1 LILKISG
8 VSIRSRI
15 SGAGEVLRPEQIIC
29 QQSIFRCN
37 AGVAHKPCPRAKCS
51 VRTCDGG
58 VWHPRARNNVKRGT
72 MIEAALTELAQVIRP
87 EWWQLNFVA
96 LLNVVMI
103 DLVLAGDN
111 AIVVGLAASRVAPE
125 IRSKVI
131 FWGIAGAV
139 ILRILFAAITSQ
151 LLAIVGLTLFG
162 GLLLLF
168 VCWKMYQQL
177 IDPDAHSPEN
187 QQATAGTAVAAGG
200 IGFGAALLQII
211 LADVT
216 MSLDNVLAVA
226 GAAKGSPMVLV
237 IGLSVAIIMM
247 AVASHY
253 IAKLLVKYPAISWL
267 GLAIIVYVSFDMI
280 YRGSHEVACK
290 TYAVGCGQ
298 TLWMWL
304 TRGAT

>member
-1 LILKISG
+1 
-8 VSIRSRI
+8 
-15 SGAGEVLRPEQIIC
+15 
-29 QQSIFRCN
+29 
-37 AGVAHKPCPRAKCS
+37 
-51 VRTCDGG
+51 
-58 VWHPRARNNVKRGT
+58 
-72 MIEAALTELAQVIRP
+72 MIEAMLGEFVQVATPAWWLA
-87 EWWQLNFVA
+87 NFVP

-111 AIVVGLAASRVAPE
+111 AIVVGLAASRVPRE
-125 IRSKVI
+125 IRTKVI

-139 ILRILFAAITSQ
+139 ALRILFAAITTK
-151 LLAIVGLTLFG
+151 LLAVVGLTLAG

-177 IDPDAHSPEN
+177 SDPDAHAPEN
-187 QQATAGTAVAAGG
+187 ENKTLGTAVAAGG

-237 IGLSVAIIMM
+237 IGLTVAIVMM
-247 AVASHY
+247 AVASHF
-253 IAKLLVKYPAISWL
+253 IAELLVKYPAISWL
-267 GLAIIVYVSFDMI
+267 GLAIIVYVAFDMV

-290 TYAVGCGQ
+290 TYGVGCAE
-298 TLWMWL
+298 TMWKWL
-304 TRGAT
+304 TRGLL

>member
-1 LILKISG
+1 
-8 VSIRSRI
+8 
-15 SGAGEVLRPEQIIC
+15 
-29 QQSIFRCN
+29 
-37 AGVAHKPCPRAKCS
+37 
-51 VRTCDGG
+51 
-58 VWHPRARNNVKRGT
+58 
-72 MIEAALTELAQVIRP
+72 MIEAVFNELGNVLTP
-87 EWWQLNFVA
+87 GWWQANSA
-96 LLNVVMI
+96 GLLKVIMI

-125 IRSKVI
+125 IRAKVI

-139 ILRILFAAITSQ
+139 LLRIGFAAITTQ
-151 LLAIVGLTLFG
+151 LLAVVGLTLAG

-177 IDPDAHSPEN
+177 RGDAHDRAADAASPMD
-187 QQATAGTAVAAGG
+187 ATAATAASM
-200 IGFGAALLQII
+200 GFGAALLQII

-237 IGLSVAIIMM
+237 IGLAIAIVMM

-253 IAKLLVKYPAISWL
+253 IAKLLQTYPAISWL
-267 GLAIIVYVSFDMI
+267 GLAIIVYVALDMI
-280 YRGSHEVACK
+280 YKGGHEVACK
-290 TYAVGCGQ
+290 TYGTGCAQ

-304 TRGAT
+304 TRAPV